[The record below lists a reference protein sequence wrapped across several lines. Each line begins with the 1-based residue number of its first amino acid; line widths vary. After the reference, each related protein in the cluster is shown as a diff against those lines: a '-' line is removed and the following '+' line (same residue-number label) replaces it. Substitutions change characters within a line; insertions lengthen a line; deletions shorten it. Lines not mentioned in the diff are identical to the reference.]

1 MQKIDKII
9 FLDVDGVINSNDWAE
24 WCYHNID
31 FCKNGGSNLISPS
44 LVEKVINICNNTG
57 AKIVLSSSWRHWS
70 LGKTIKDLNRY
81 RDLRPILKFLVGI
94 TPRTDERFR
103 GKEIKYF
110 LTKCKEQYFYTEYG
124 EQLSD
129 ERYQFYQT
137 PKYVIIDDDTD
148 MLEEQLPYFIHTD
161 FLYGIRDIDVE
172 KAIKILNEE

>member
-1 MQKIDKII
+1 
-9 FLDVDGVINSNDWAE
+9 
-24 WCYHNID
+24 
-31 FCKNGGSNLISPS
+31 
-44 LVEKVINICNNTG
+44 
-57 AKIVLSSSWRHWS
+57 
-70 LGKTIKDLNRY
+70 LNRY